1 MKVAIPTDDGKTV
14 ASHFGEAEYFMIV
27 EFEDGKEVSRRL
39 SENLHARGH
48 GHHGYYGHHEGYGHG
63 WHHGN
68 HGYGGGY
75 HHGYGEGYHHGHGEG
90 YRHGYGGGYHHG
102 YGEGHRHGHEEVFAS
117 TGDIQA
123 VIAVRIGP
131 YMFEDL
137 KERGIGIY
145 LVRPGTS
152 IDEAIAK
159 FSAGELRKIEPRK

>member
-1 MKVAIPTDDGKTV
+1 MKIAIPTDDGRTV
-14 ASHFGEAEYFMIV
+14 ASHFGSAEYFMIV
-27 EFEDGKEVSRRL
+27 EFEDGKEISRRL

-48 GHHGYYGHHEGYGHG
+48 GHHGYHEHYEGHGYGHG

-68 HGYGGGY
+68 
-75 HHGYGEGYHHGHGEG
+75 
-90 YRHGYGGGYHHG
+90 HGYGGGYHHG

-117 TGDIQA
+117 TGEIQA

-131 YMFEDL
+131 HMFEDL

-159 FSAGELRKIEPRK
+159 FTAGELRKIEPRK